1 MSIMNLLKQ
10 AFLSPAAPENQDTDI
25 QEEAFGIKYRCLVI
39 EFAETLESNSGEILT
54 ALLRTHKNLEV
65 TYFNEPF
72 NKSFLSLEGRTF
84 FDFIDKG
91 QAILDKTGSDV
102 LIWGCREGNQIRLNF
117 QTSEQYEQN
126 NSSFVSLLD
135 SLYLPASIFDDVAT
149 FPQSI
154 LNLIIGI
161 IIMTAPA
168 HEKQQLI
175 QQKFL
180 LKRIIDKLSHDDSAK
195 IMPIEYLPYI
205 MNFLGLIYM
214 TYCRNSS
221 EEKDFKI
228 VNKLFNTAISHQDLI
243 KNPMHLGCIYNHFG
257 QLHTLAAQT
266 STHNLTKHYKAAID
280 NYQLAQKYI
289 GKYIYPYNYG
299 FISYKI
305 SNLQYDYWKQ
315 VNDIQILRA
324 SVFNLREAEKIFTY
338 AVFPEF
344 WAEIEG
350 LLGQRMSVLSS
361 KSNNNSIAELAIAAY
376 KNQQKIIT
384 EKRDP
389 FQWASIQEKIG
400 NIYYRLGRS
409 MQDRSLL
416 EESLEYFH
424 DALYIFENMDLSDN
438 TQRVTTNIAKTSDL
452 LL

>member
-1 MSIMNLLKQ
+1 MSIINFLKNT
-10 AFLSPAAPENQDTDI
+10 FLSPLNVEDTDSTSLD
-25 QEEAFGIKYRCLVI
+25 EAFNINYRCMVI
-39 EFAETLESNSGEILT
+39 EFAETLENSSGEILT
-54 ALLRTHKNLEV
+54 ALLKNQKNIDV

-72 NKSFLSLEGRTF
+72 NKNFLSLEGRTF

-91 QAILDKTGSDV
+91 QTILDKTHCDV

-126 NSSFVSLLD
+126 NSSFLSLLD
-135 SLYLPASIFDDVAT
+135 SLYLPADIFDNVNN
-149 FPQSI
+149 FPPSI
-154 LNLIIGI
+154 LHIIVGS
-161 IIMTAPA
+161 IIMAAPA
-168 HEKQQLI
+168 HTKQQII

-180 LKRIIDKLSHDDSAK
+180 LKRIIDQLSHNDSSK
-195 IMPIEYLPYI
+195 LLQVEYLPYI
-205 MNFLGLIYM
+205 MNFLSLIYL

-221 EEKDFKI
+221 DEKDFKI
-228 VNKLFNTAISHQDLI
+228 VNKLLNTAISHQDLI
-243 KNPMHLGCIYNHFG
+243 KNSIHLGCIYNHFG
-257 QLHTLAAQT
+257 QLHRLAAAT
-266 STHNLTKHYKAAID
+266 NSNHVTRHYKAAIA

-289 GKYIYPYNYG
+289 GKYTYPYHYG
-299 FISYKI
+299 FISYQM
-305 SNLQYDYWKQ
+305 SNLLYDYWRQ
-315 VNDIQILRA
+315 INDIQILRD

-350 LLGQRMSVLSS
+350 LLGQRMSVLGFQLH
-361 KSNNNSIAELAIAAY
+361 NNAIAELAITAY

-389 FQWASIQEKIG
+389 FQWASIQENIG

-409 MQDRSLL
+409 MQDNSLL

-424 DALYIFENMDLSDN
+424 DALYIFENMDLDEN
-438 TQRVTTNIAKTSDL
+438 TKRVTTNIAKTSEL
-452 LL
+452 LP

>member
-1 MSIMNLLKQ
+1 MSIINFLKNT
-10 AFLSPAAPENQDTDI
+10 FLSPLNVEDSDSASLD
-25 QEEAFGIKYRCLVI
+25 EAFNINYRCMVI
-39 EFAETLESNSGEILT
+39 EFAETLENSSGEILT
-54 ALLRTHKNLEV
+54 ALLRNQKNIDV

-72 NKSFLSLEGRTF
+72 NKNFLSLEGRTF

-91 QAILDKTGSDV
+91 QTILDKTHCDV

-126 NSSFVSLLD
+126 NSSFLSLLD
-135 SLYLPASIFDDVAT
+135 SLYLPADIFDNVNN
-149 FPQSI
+149 FPPSI
-154 LNLIIGI
+154 LHIIVGS
-161 IIMTAPA
+161 IIMAAPA
-168 HEKQQLI
+168 HTKQQII

-180 LKRIIDKLSHDDSAK
+180 LKRIIDQLSHNDSSK
-195 IMPIEYLPYI
+195 LLQVEYLPYI
-205 MNFLGLIYM
+205 MNFLSLIYL

-221 EEKDFKI
+221 DEKDFKI
-228 VNKLFNTAISHQDLI
+228 VNKLLNTAISHQDLI
-243 KNPMHLGCIYNHFG
+243 KNPIHLGCIYNHFG
-257 QLHTLAAQT
+257 QLHRLAAAT
-266 STHNLTKHYKAAID
+266 NSNHVTRHYKAAIA

-289 GKYIYPYNYG
+289 GKYTYPYHYG
-299 FISYKI
+299 FISYQM
-305 SNLQYDYWKQ
+305 SNLLYDYWRQ
-315 VNDIQILRA
+315 INDIQILRD

-350 LLGQRMSVLSS
+350 LLGQRMSVLGFQLH
-361 KSNNNSIAELAIAAY
+361 NNAIAELAITAY

-389 FQWASIQEKIG
+389 FQWASIQENIG

-409 MQDRSLL
+409 LQDNSLL

-424 DALYIFENMDLSDN
+424 DALYIFENMDLDEN
-438 TQRVTTNIAKTSDL
+438 TKRVTTNIAKTSEL
-452 LL
+452 LP